1 MTDLLAAGGIG
12 WLEILT
18 FVGFIGAV
26 ITVSLV
32 KSRKEESS
40 EDYFLA
46 GRKLTWWL
54 IGFSLIA
61 SNIST
66 EQFVGMNGSAFS
78 NFGLAV
84 ASYEWMSAIVLVL
97 VAWFFLPK
105 FLKAGIYTMPEYLE
119 YRYDKGARTVMAA
132 ILMFLYVAVFL
143 ATVLWSGATYLVD
156 YFQINV
162 IFENKFNMDYDT
174 AMFYSKWAGVWA
186 IAIVGAAYTIFGGLG
201 AVVWADLIQGSALL
215 IGGCIITFLGLAYI
229 GDGSA
234 MAGWQEVIDHGA
246 SNAKMDVV
254 RPWNDPH
261 MSWIAIFIGGM
272 WIPNIFYW
280 GLNQFITQ
288 RTLGAKSVHEG
299 QKGILFAAFMKLL
312 MPIAVAIP
320 GVLAFYLV
328 ETEGNLVITN
338 KDLCY
343 SSFMRFVLQD
353 HGWLVG
359 LMIAAICGAVMSSFN
374 AGINSASTVFTMDLY
389 SKYFNKNADGKKQL
403 KVGRIAAVII
413 VLVACVWTPLINK
426 FDGVFSYIQE
436 IWGFISPGIVAVF
449 IVGMISKRVPRGI
462 AKWAII
468 LGVVLYGACRGP
480 GWYLESQF
488 PMTKQWMDEKSLL
501 LCDKDYADKKWE
513 LVSDKNFKRD
523 FKRAAVFEK
532 INGKFRRNIT
542 RSEEAKKNFT
552 KFAVEKL
559 DQAKLNELT
568 NKAYT
573 WINTKGANGKNQ
585 ELKDLKFSDD
595 PKKDGQIRTALVY
608 AYTKYFAPNKFTR
621 KEVLDANG
629 KPVLDANGKPK
640 TVKKNYDDYLKSDL
654 VDMAFVYGKGL
665 MAKGFNVD
673 SDLSLFSKTPAEK
686 KAFLDK
692 VRAGNTEAINQLA
705 GYTTQFPDWGFYFSV
720 TFLHHMLFVC
730 IVLIVFMLI
739 AGVVAPNKEPI
750 TMPTTNIDAKVR
762 PSIYITGILVIAATV
777 AVYAYFFSI
786 TK

>member
-1 MTDLLAAGGIG
+1 MTDLLAAGSGAG

-26 ITVSLV
+26 ITISLI

-119 YRYDKGARTVMAA
+119 YRYDKGARTMMAA

-162 IFENKFNMDYDT
+162 IFENKFNMDYDS

-186 IAIVGAAYTIFGGLG
+186 IALVGAAYTIFGGLG

-215 IGGCIITFLGLAYI
+215 IGGCVITFLGLSLI

-234 MAGWQEVIDHGA
+234 MDGWQTVIDHGA
-246 SNAKMDVV
+246 SNAKMNVV

-299 QKGILFAAFMKLL
+299 QKGIMFAAFMKLL

-328 ETEGNLVITN
+328 ETKGNLVITN
-338 KDLCY
+338 KDVCY
-343 SSFMRFVLQD
+343 SSFMKYVLQD

-359 LMIAAICGAVMSSFN
+359 IMIAAICGAVMSSFN

-389 SKYFNKNADGKKQL
+389 SKYFNKNADSKKQL
-403 KVGRIAAVII
+403 KVGRIAAVVI
-413 VLVACVWTPLINK
+413 VLFACLWTPVIDK
-426 FDGVFSYIQE
+426 FSGVFAYIQE

-449 IVGMISKRVPRGI
+449 VVGMISKRVPRGI

-468 LGVVLYGACRGP
+468 LGVVLYGACRAP
-480 GWYLESQF
+480 GWYLEGEF
-488 PMTKQWMDEKSLL
+488 PMAKQWMDEKSKLI
-501 LCDKDYADKKWE
+501 CNKDYAEKKWD
-513 LVSDKNFKRD
+513 LVSDKNFVRD

-542 RSEEAKKNFT
+542 RSEADKKNFS
-552 KFAVEKL
+552 KYAVEKL
-559 DQAKLNELT
+559 SETQLNDLT

-573 WINTKGANGKNQ
+573 WINTKGDDGKNKK
-585 ELKDLKFSDD
+585 LKDLKFSDD
-595 PKKDGQIRTALVY
+595 SKKNESIRTALVY
-608 AYTKYFAPNKFTR
+608 AYTTYFAPNKFTT
-621 KEVLDANG
+621 
-629 KPVLDANGKPK
+629 K
-640 TVKKNYDDYLKSDL
+640 TVGEGEAAKKVKKSFDDYLKSDL
-654 VDMAFVYGKGL
+654 VDMAFVYAKGL
-665 MAKGFNVD
+665 KTKGFGPK
-673 SDLSLFSKTPAEK
+673 SSFELFKKTPAEK
-686 KAFLDK
+686 KEFLAK
-692 VRAGNTEAINQLA
+692 VRAGNVKAINALA
-705 GYTTQFPDWGFYFSV
+705 GYTAEFPDWGFYFSV

-730 IVLIVFMLI
+730 IVLIAFMLI

-762 PSIYITGILVIAATV
+762 PSIYITGIVVIAATA